1 MPLNDNKKLSDIWK
15 LKKRGKLDSDRHK
28 ELVKRAIKKNS
39 GDIIT
44 NYDVITTDG
53 KKKIKV
59 KIKLLE
65 QYKVKH
71 GKSKN
76 QSGTGHGIDVKSG
89 KKYKIGDKGKESGT
103 SASDQDGERLFE
115 EDVSLDEIVDILLEE
130 LELPWMNEK
139 NKRSIVN
146 EVEEISSV
154 EKKGILP
161 NLDIKRTILQNI
173 KRNAMLGDP
182 RVKNI
187 VEDDFRYRSW
197 DVQVEEHSNA
207 AVYLMMDCSG
217 SMTKNKRDIA
227 KVFYF
232 WMVQFLRRKYENI
245 KVYFILHDTTA
256 NFVEESDFFKVS
268 RGGGTVCSSAFKL
281 SYDHIKKHHPKDSWN
296 NYVFEISDGDNWKD
310 DNPKCLKI
318 IKKMLPL
325 VRAIGYAEVIFNE
338 ELSLWKDESAL
349 LSEYLNK
356 NIQRTRFLS
365 TRISSKDAVFDNL
378 KSFFNIKSEV

>member
-53 KKKIKV
+53 KKKVKV

-65 QYKVKH
+65 QYKIKH
-71 GKSKN
+71 GSSKN
-76 QSGTGHGIDVKSG
+76 KQGTGHGIDVEPG
-89 KKYKIGDKGKESGT
+89 KKYKVGDKKGKSGN
-103 SASDQDGERLFE
+103 SPGNQEGEKAYE
-115 EDVSLDEIVDILLEE
+115 EDVSLDEMVDILLEE
-130 LELPWMNEK
+130 LELPWLKEK
-139 NKRSIVN
+139 NKRVIVN
-146 EVEEISSV
+146 EVDEISSV

-161 NLDIKRTILQNI
+161 NLDLKRTILQNL
-173 KRNAMLGDP
+173 KRNAMLGDAK
-182 RVKNI
+182 VGNI
-187 VEDDFRYRSW
+187 VEDDFRYKSW
-197 DVQVEEHSNA
+197 DTQFEEHSNA

-227 KVFYF
+227 KIFYF
-232 WMVQFLRRKYENI
+232 WMVQFLRRKYEKIN
-245 KVYFILHDTTA
+245 VYFILHDTVA
-256 NFVEESDFFKVS
+256 EFVNESDFFKVS

-281 SYDHIKKHHPKDSWN
+281 AHKHIKNNHPKDSWN
-296 NYVFEISDGDNWKD
+296 NYVFEISDGDNWRE
-310 DNPKCLKI
+310 DNPVCLKVI
-318 IKKMLPL
+318 NKLLPL

-338 ELSLWKDESAL
+338 ELSLWKDESSL

-356 NIQRTRFLS
+356 NIKRTRFLS
-365 TRISSKDAVFDNL
+365 TRISSKDAIFDNL